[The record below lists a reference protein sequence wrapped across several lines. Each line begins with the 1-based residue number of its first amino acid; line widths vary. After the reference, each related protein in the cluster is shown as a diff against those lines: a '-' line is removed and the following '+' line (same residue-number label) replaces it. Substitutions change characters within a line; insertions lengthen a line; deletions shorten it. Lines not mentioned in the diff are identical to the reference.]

1 MIIFSSAV
9 AGSDRINLENKVV
22 KLAAKNNK
30 KIEIINLIDEM
41 VKSASKTNPYINA
54 KNLPNL
60 DIENV
65 RILKD
70 SALKEIKLHIESNPK
85 IDYIIDGHLSF
96 WWRQG
101 PLNLINSKDMKTLN
115 PDFFISVV
123 NDPKNVNRIL
133 QSKKSWEDKA
143 VDEYEIALWSEL
155 EAYTADLISNSIGK
169 KNYIIGTKEDPNTLF
184 ELIYRN
190 DKPKAYI
197 SFTIEHR
204 KSGYEKLDEFI
215 KKIKK
220 YLIVFNPKAVDI
232 DAYKSA
238 GENERLKNLIFN
250 QTVRRDFHF
259 IDQTDLTIVYLSD
272 LVYSSGVDGE
282 RMHAHFTG
290 KKVLLYFPFEKYS
303 PFTPYFVDNM
313 FKNENELI
321 DEIKKLAKNY
331 ALKSKKK
338 N

>member
-1 MIIFSSAV
+1 MIVFSSAI
-9 AGSDRINLENKVV
+9 AGSDRVNLENKTV
-22 KLAAKNNK
+22 KIAAKNGK
-30 KIEIINLIDEM
+30 KIEILNLIDEM
-41 VKSASKTNPYINA
+41 VKAANKTNPYINSR
-54 KNLPNL
+54 NLPNL

-70 SALKEIKLHIESNPK
+70 SALRELKSYIDKNPK
-85 IDYIIDGHLSF
+85 KDYIIDGHLSF

-101 PLNLINSKDMKTLN
+101 PLNLINSKDVKLIN

-123 NDPKNVNRIL
+123 NDPKNINKNL

-155 EAYTADLISNSIGK
+155 EIYTADLVSKFIGK
-169 KNYIIGTKEDPNTLF
+169 KNYIIGSSEDPLTLF
-184 ELIYRN
+184 ELMYKN

-204 KSGYEKLDEFI
+204 KSGYEKLDSFI

-220 YLIVFNPKAVDI
+220 YVIVFNPKAIDI
-232 DAYKSA
+232 GAYKVD
-238 GENERLKNLIFN
+238 ENDRIKNLIFN

-259 IDQTDLTIVYLSD
+259 IDQSDMTIVYLSD
-272 LVYSSGVDGE
+272 LVYSSGVDSE

-290 KKVLLYFPFEKYS
+290 KKVLLYFPFKNYS
-303 PFTPYFVDNM
+303 PFTPYFVDDM
-313 FKNENELI
+313 FENESKLI
-321 DEIKKLAKNY
+321 DELKLLAKRY
-331 ALKSKKK
+331 KEGKRI
-338 N
+338 

>member
-9 AGSDRINLENKVV
+9 AGSDRINLESKSV
-22 KLAAKNNK
+22 KIAQKNGK
-30 KIEIINLIDEM
+30 KLEIINLIDEM
-41 VKSASKTNPYINA
+41 IKVANKTNPYINS
-54 KNLPNL
+54 KNIPNL

-70 SALKEIKLHIESNPK
+70 SALKNIKSRVEENNK
-85 IDYIIDGHLSF
+85 KDFIIDGHMSF
-96 WWRQG
+96 WWRGG
-101 PLNLINSKDMKTLN
+101 PLSLISSKDMKILN
-115 PDFFISVV
+115 PDLFISVV
-123 NDPKNVNRIL
+123 SNPKEINKNL
-133 QSKKSWEDKA
+133 QNKKSWEDKA

-155 EAYTADLISNSIGK
+155 EIYTADLISNSIGK
-169 KNYIIGTKEDPNTLF
+169 RNYVIGTKEDPFTLY
-184 ELIYRN
+184 EILYRK

-197 SFTIEHR
+197 SYTIEHR
-204 KSGYEKLDEFI
+204 KSGYENLERFI

-232 DAYKSA
+232 DAYKENA
-238 GENERLKNLIFN
+238 NERIKNLVFN
-250 QTVRRDFHF
+250 QTVRRDFHLV
-259 IDQTDLTIVYLSD
+259 DQTDLTIVYLSD

-313 FKNENELI
+313 YKDEKELI
-321 DEIKKLAKNY
+321 NEIKSL
-331 ALKSKKK
+331 SKKYRESHRL
-338 N
+338 

>member
-1 MIIFSSAV
+1 MIVFSSAI
-9 AGSDRINLENKVV
+9 AGSDRVNLENKTV
-22 KLAAKNNK
+22 KIAAKNGK
-30 KIEIINLIDEM
+30 KIEILNLIDEM
-41 VKSASKTNPYINA
+41 VKAANKTNPYINSR
-54 KNLPNL
+54 NLPNL

-70 SALKEIKLHIESNPK
+70 SALRELKSYIDKNPK
-85 IDYIIDGHLSF
+85 KDYIIDGHLSF

-101 PLNLINSKDMKTLN
+101 PLNLINSKDVKLIN

-123 NDPKNVNRIL
+123 NDPKNINKNL

-155 EAYTADLISNSIGK
+155 EIYTADLVSKFIGK
-169 KNYIIGTKEDPNTLF
+169 KNYIIGASEDPLTLF
-184 ELIYRN
+184 ELMYKN

-204 KSGYEKLDEFI
+204 KSGYEKLDSFI

-220 YLIVFNPKAVDI
+220 YVIVFNPKAIDI
-232 DAYKSA
+232 GAYKVD
-238 GENERLKNLIFN
+238 ENDRIKNLIFN

-259 IDQTDLTIVYLSD
+259 IDQSDMTIVYLSD
-272 LVYSSGVDGE
+272 LVYSSGVDSE

-290 KKVLLYFPFEKYS
+290 KKVLLYFPFKNYS
-303 PFTPYFVDNM
+303 PFTPYFVDDM
-313 FKNENELI
+313 FENESKLI
-321 DEIKKLAKNY
+321 DELKLLAKRY
-331 ALKSKKK
+331 KEGKRI
-338 N
+338 